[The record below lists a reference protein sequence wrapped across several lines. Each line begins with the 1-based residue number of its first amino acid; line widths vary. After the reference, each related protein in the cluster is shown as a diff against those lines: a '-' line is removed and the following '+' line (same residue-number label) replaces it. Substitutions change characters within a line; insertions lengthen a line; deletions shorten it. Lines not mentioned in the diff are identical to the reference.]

1 MHQYKILKLL
11 FLSLLI
17 YYLYKNT
24 THDICHHIFMYDGR
38 DKNTNSQTNS
48 STKHILYTY
57 GGAQNE
63 TIVTKDEFFLHS
75 RVATPI
81 ISIPPCVCTH
91 TH

>member
-17 YYLYKNT
+17 YYLYKNI

-38 DKNTNSQTNS
+38 DNNTNSQTNS
-48 STKHILYTY
+48 STEHILNIY

-63 TIVTKDEFFLHS
+63 LY
-75 RVATPI
+75 
-81 ISIPPCVCTH
+81 CN
-91 TH
+91 